1 MMIHTQLQAA
11 ERALDAIH
19 VIARAILVP
28 REPIALCRA
37 IFQALQPAVPFTAG
51 YIEQYD
57 EAADSMHTLY
67 LIDRGAEEFGS
78 EAWDHRASPL
88 VSWVLRQRQPLVFD
102 DFDLEVPQR
111 FPTARPLVFGTDDVP
126 TRAWITVPLLLGKQ
140 VVGLINVQSYEAGLY
155 GPDEQQLLQVLANP
169 LAVALENSRLIA
181 ALARAV
187 EDLEIPIIPLSGEL
201 LVVPLVGVLDQARWE
216 NLTERL
222 LEAIGERAA
231 GGVLLDAS
239 GITAFD
245 PHTIRA
251 ISVIFR
257 AIALLGARSVVIGM
271 RPELIQELV
280 RAGADLAAIATARD
294 LAGGLALLRRL
305 M

>member
-1 MMIHTQLQAA
+1 

-19 VIARAILVP
+19 VIARAVLVP
-28 REPIALCRA
+28 REPIALCRT
-37 IFQALQPAVPFTAG
+37 IFQALQPAVPFSAG

-57 EAADSMHTLY
+57 EAADRMHTIY
-67 LIDRGAEEFGS
+67 LVDRGLEEFGS
-78 EAWDHRASPL
+78 EAWDHRQSPL
-88 VSWVLRQRQPLVFD
+88 VAWVLRNRRPLVFD
-102 DFDLEVPQR
+102 DFDAEVAQR
-111 FPTARPLVFGTDDVP
+111 FPTARPQVFGVDDAP
-126 TRAWITVPLLLGKQ
+126 TRAWITVPLLLGGA
-140 VVGLINVQSYEAGLY
+140 VVGLINIQSAEAGLY
-155 GPDEQQLLQVLANP
+155 GPAEQQLLQVLANP

-181 ALARAV
+181 ALERAV

-201 LVVPLVGVLDQARWE
+201 LVVPLVGVLDQPRWE
-216 NLTERL
+216 SLTERL
-222 LEAIGERAA
+222 LAAIGERAA

-239 GITAFD
+239 GITSFD

-251 ISVIFR
+251 ITVMFR

-280 RAGADLAAIATARD
+280 RAGTDLAAIATARD